1 MAFED
6 LIEPQIE
13 RAREMETT
21 DYEEV
26 DVEKPIEKSP
36 PAPFDDETVMMAWR
50 YENSCS
56 PVLRTAAWAIIEDTL
71 E

>member
-1 MAFED
+1 MAFKD

-13 RAREMETT
+13 RAREMETVL
-21 DYEEV
+21 YEEV
-26 DVEKPIEKSP
+26 DVERPIEESP
-36 PAPFDDETVMMAWR
+36 PAPFDDETIMMAQS
-50 YENSCS
+50 YQNACS